1 MQILAIDFGLKK
13 VGLAI
18 GNTLTKTSMPISTI
32 FYKSKQE
39 LFNLLEKHVIEW
51 KPEFIIIGNPLNMD
65 QTESEMS
72 KLAEKFLFKG
82 HNVTVID
89 IHKSKYEFRK
99 KILKKTKFF
108 KANIT
113 SLDSLKKVKVKSNS
127 VLLHCAGQA
136 SAALSFRNPQD
147 DLKKNILQLLIIPIC
162 FI

>member
-51 KPEFIIIGNPLNMD
+51 KPELIIIGNPLNMD

-72 KLAEKFLFKG
+72 KLAEKFSTQF
-82 HNVTVID
+82 
-89 IHKSKYEFRK
+89 SKKFNLAVELVDERLSTFEAKEF
-99 KILKKTKFF
+99 TKDDNLDAMAA
-108 KANIT
+108 KLI
-113 SLDSLKKVKVKSNS
+113 LDSWMNNNEHS
-127 VLLHCAGQA
+127 
-136 SAALSFRNPQD
+136 
-147 DLKKNILQLLIIPIC
+147 
-162 FI
+162 